1 LGILSSSFGCPAG
14 ITALEGIQLGLSLK
28 MRKTGSDITNLEFTK
43 EYPGKQEEV
52 VEWIRKPGEIFM
64 IPWKMA
70 QYVLGE
76 QLDPQLIHWGHT
88 FHNYR
93 HIEVI
98 SISLL

>member
-14 ITALEGIQLGLSLK
+14 ITALEGIQLGLSLQ
-28 MRKTGSDITNLEFTK
+28 MRKAGSDITNLEFTK

-76 QLDPQLIHWGHT
+76 KLNPQLIHWGHT

-98 SISLL
+98 LISLL